1 MPRACRQK
9 YQSLAKGFFQLATRV
24 LMQTQCGHGDCRTYE
39 VIMQEHGRHQKKD
52 DQASALLSMAGS
64 TSFHLG
70 ILCM

>member
-24 LMQTQCGHGDCRTYE
+24 LMQTQCVHSESSTHE
-39 VIMQEHGRHQKKD
+39 VVLEEHGRHQKKD
-52 DQASALLSMAGS
+52 DQACALLSMAGS
-64 TSFHLG
+64 HSFHLG